1 MNLYT
6 QISDMFSRELNAH
19 GRAFV
24 NYEALAGVEKKD
36 MTIDGFPAKLLFN
49 PARVRSVM
57 ADVSPE
63 ALQQRA
69 CFLCPDGVEEHQLT
83 HNWDSPTGHTY
94 YIRVNPF
101 PIFSPH
107 FTVSSSVHERQELLP
122 HLESML
128 HLAQQLPEMTIFYN
142 GPMCGASAPDHM
154 HFQAVP
160 RHSLPIE
167 DHFSTNYANAIL
179 VQETD
184 LQTHLAAVKK
194 VLAMGTIPEEASQ
207 TGSLTIGASH
217 AEEYEPR
224 WNIVSWYE
232 PAPNGDVQH
241 SSMAQSAIQNSSELS
256 SQQKTILNNTEQP
269 LNHIEPTP
277 AGSFHTVIFFR
288 KESRPMCFFAP
299 EEERILFSPATVEM
313 AGIGIVA
320 NRESFDRLTPDRLRD
335 IIREVAD
342 TPYPVTNS
350 Q

>member
-1 MNLYT
+1 MTLYQ
-6 QISDMFSRELNAH
+6 QITDMFSRELASH

-24 NYEALAGVEKKD
+24 NYQALSQVEVKD
-36 MTIDGFPAKLLFN
+36 MTIDGFPAKLFFN

-63 ALQQRA
+63 ALQKRA
-69 CFLCPDGVEEHQLT
+69 CFLCPDGVETNQLT
-83 HNWDSPTGHTY
+83 HNWESPTGHTY

-107 FTVSSSVHERQELLP
+107 FTISSSVHERQELLP
-122 HLESML
+122 HLEAML
-128 HLAQQLPEMTIFYN
+128 HLAKELPEMTIFYN

-184 LQTHLAAVKK
+184 LQSHLAAVKR

-224 WNIVSWYE
+224 WNIVTWYE
-232 PAPNGDVQH
+232 D
-241 SSMAQSAIQNSSELS
+241 MW
-256 SQQKTILNNTEQP
+256 
-269 LNHIEPTP
+269 
-277 AGSFHTVIFFR
+277 HTVIFFR
-288 KESRPMCFFAP
+288 RESRPMCFFAP

-320 NRESFDRLTPDRLRD
+320 NRESFDRLTPARLRD

-342 TPYPVTNS
+342 NPCI
-350 Q
+350 

>member
-1 MNLYT
+1 MKLFQLINE
-6 QISDMFSRELNAH
+6 MFSRELNAH
-19 GRAFV
+19 GRAFL

-36 MTIDGFPAKLLFN
+36 MTIDGFPAKLFFN

-63 ALQQRA
+63 ALQKRA

-122 HLESML
+122 HIESML
-128 HLAQQLPEMTIFYN
+128 HLAKELPEMTIFYN

-184 LQTHLAAVKK
+184 LQPHLVAVKK
-194 VLAMGTIPEEASQ
+194 VLAMGAIPKEASQ
-207 TGSLTIGASH
+207 TGSLTAGASH

-224 WNIVSWYE
+224 WNIVSWY
-232 PAPNGDVQH
+232 DD
-241 SSMAQSAIQNSSELS
+241 
-256 SQQKTILNNTEQP
+256 T
-269 LNHIEPTP
+269 
-277 AGSFHTVIFFR
+277 FHTVIFFR
-288 KESRPMCFFAP
+288 RESRPMCFFAP

-320 NRESFDRLTPDRLRD
+320 NRESFDRLTPEKLRE

-342 TPYPVTNS
+342 KLV
-350 Q
+350 

>member
-1 MNLYT
+1 MLFQRIN
-6 QISDMFSRELNAH
+6 DMFSRELNAH
-19 GRAFV
+19 GRAFL
-24 NYEALAGVEKKD
+24 NYEALGGVEKKD
-36 MTIDGFPAKLLFN
+36 MTIDGFPAQLFFN

-63 ALQQRA
+63 ALQKRA

-128 HLAQQLPEMTIFYN
+128 HLAKELPEMTIFYN

-167 DHFSTNYANAIL
+167 DHFDTNYANAIL
-179 VQETD
+179 VQEAD
-184 LQTHLAAVKK
+184 LQDHLTAVKRI
-194 VLAMGTIPEEASQ
+194 LAMGTIPEEASQ
-207 TGSLTIGASH
+207 TGSLTVGASH

-224 WNIVSWYE
+224 WNIVSWYD
-232 PAPNGDVQH
+232 N
-241 SSMAQSAIQNSSELS
+241 
-256 SQQKTILNNTEQP
+256 
-269 LNHIEPTP
+269 
-277 AGSFHTVIFFR
+277 SFHTIIFFR

-320 NRESFDRLTPDRLRD
+320 NRESFDRLTPSKLRD

-342 TPYPVTNS
+342 TLPITDT

>member
-6 QISDMFSRELNAH
+6 QISDMFSRELASH

-24 NYEALAGVEKKD
+24 NYQALAGVEVKD
-36 MTIDGFPAKLLFN
+36 MTIDGFPAKLFFN

-63 ALQQRA
+63 ALQKRA

-128 HLAQQLPEMTIFYN
+128 HLAKELPEMTIFYN

-167 DHFSTNYANAIL
+167 DHFDANYANAIL

-207 TGSLTIGASH
+207 TGSLTAGASH

-224 WNIVSWYE
+224 WNIVSWYT
-232 PAPNGDVQH
+232 PSPNGDVQH
-241 SSMAQSAIQNSSELS
+241 SSMAQSAVQNSSELS

-277 AGSFHTVIFFR
+277 TGSFHTVIFFR
-288 KESRPMCFFAP
+288 KESRPQCFFATEP
-299 EEERILFSPATVEM
+299 ERILFSPATVEM

-320 NRESFDRLTPDRLRD
+320 NRESFDRLTPSKLRD

-342 TPYPVTNS
+342 NPCT
-350 Q
+350 

>member
-1 MNLYT
+1 
-6 QISDMFSRELNAH
+6 MFSRELSAH
-19 GRAFV
+19 GRAFH
-24 NYEALAGVEKKD
+24 NYEALAGVEVKD
-36 MTIDGFPAKLLFN
+36 MTIDGFPAKLFFN

-63 ALQQRA
+63 ALQKRA

-128 HLAQQLPEMTIFYN
+128 HLAKELPEMTIFYN

-184 LQTHLAAVKK
+184 LQNHLTAVKK

-207 TGSLTIGASH
+207 TGSLTAGASH

-232 PAPNGDVQH
+232 PAP
-241 SSMAQSAIQNSSELS
+241 
-256 SQQKTILNNTEQP
+256 SQKFNTI
-269 LNHIEPTP
+269 
-277 AGSFHTVIFFR
+277 VFFR
-288 KESRPMCFFAP
+288 RESRPQCFFAP
-299 EEERILFSPATVEM
+299 ENERILFSPGTVEM

-320 NRESFDRLTPDRLRD
+320 NQESFDRITPEVLRSM
-335 IIREVAD
+335 IQEVAD
-342 TPYPVTNS
+342 KIV
-350 Q
+350 

>member
-1 MNLYT
+1 
-6 QISDMFSRELNAH
+6 MFSRELDSH

-24 NYEALAGVEKKD
+24 NYQALSQVEVKD
-36 MTIDGFPAKLLFN
+36 MTIDGFPAKLFFN

-63 ALQQRA
+63 ALQKRA
-69 CFLCPDGVEEHQLT
+69 CFLCPDGVEEYQLT

-128 HLAQQLPEMTIFYN
+128 HLAKELPEMTIFYN

-167 DHFSTNYANAIL
+167 DHFDANYANAVL

-184 LQTHLAAVKK
+184 LQTHLAAVKR
-194 VLAMGTIPEEASQ
+194 VLSLGTIPEEASQ
-207 TGSLTIGASH
+207 TGSLTIGATH

-232 PAPNGDVQH
+232 PD
-241 SSMAQSAIQNSSELS
+241 S
-256 SQQKTILNNTEQP
+256 NNPQDGLTA
-269 LNHIEPTP
+269 
-277 AGSFHTVIFFR
+277 AGSQTSNSRRRSFNTIVFFR

-320 NRESFDRLTPDRLRD
+320 NRESFDRLTPTRLRD

-342 TPYPVTNS
+342 EIV
-350 Q
+350 

>member
-1 MNLYT
+1 MKLFQLINE
-6 QISDMFSRELNAH
+6 MFSRELDSH

-24 NYEALAGVEKKD
+24 NYQALSGVEVKD
-36 MTIDGFPAKLLFN
+36 MTIDGFPAKLFFN

-63 ALQQRA
+63 ALQKRA

-128 HLAQQLPEMTIFYN
+128 HLAKELPEMTIFYN

-167 DHFSTNYANAIL
+167 DHFDTNYANAIL
-179 VQETD
+179 VQEAD
-184 LQTHLAAVKK
+184 LQDQLAAVKRI
-194 VLAMGTIPEEASQ
+194 LAMGTIPEEASQ
-207 TGSLTIGASH
+207 TGSLTVGASH

-224 WNIVSWYE
+224 WNIVSWYDE
-232 PAPNGDVQH
+232 
-241 SSMAQSAIQNSSELS
+241 
-256 SQQKTILNNTEQP
+256 KW
-269 LNHIEPTP
+269 
-277 AGSFHTVIFFR
+277 HTVVFFR

-320 NRESFDRLTPDRLRD
+320 NRESFDRLTPSKLRD

-342 TPYPVTNS
+342 TLPITDT

>member
-1 MNLYT
+1 MKLFQ
-6 QISDMFSRELNAH
+6 QISDMFSRELASH

-24 NYEALAGVEKKD
+24 NYQALSQVEVKD
-36 MTIDGFPAKLLFN
+36 MTIDGFPAKLFFN

-63 ALQQRA
+63 ALQKRA
-69 CFLCPDGVEEHQLT
+69 CFLCPDGIEEHQLT
-83 HNWDSPTGHTY
+83 HNWESPTGHTY

-122 HLESML
+122 HLEAML
-128 HLAQQLPEMTIFYN
+128 HLAKELPEMTIFYN

-184 LQTHLAAVKK
+184 LQSHLAAVKR
-194 VLAMGTIPEEASQ
+194 VLSLGTIPEEASQ
-207 TGSLTIGASH
+207 TGSLTAGASH

-232 PAPNGDVQH
+232 PASSPNSLIA
-241 SSMAQSAIQNSSELS
+241 SSPNFN
-256 SQQKTILNNTEQP
+256 TI
-269 LNHIEPTP
+269 
-277 AGSFHTVIFFR
+277 VFFR

-299 EEERILFSPATVEM
+299 EPERILFSPATVEM

-320 NRESFDRLTPDRLRD
+320 NRKSFDRLTPARLRD

-342 TPYPVTNS
+342 NPCT
-350 Q
+350 

>member
-1 MNLYT
+1 MTLYQ
-6 QISDMFSRELNAH
+6 QISDMFSRELSAH
-19 GRAFV
+19 GRAFL
-24 NYEALAGVEKKD
+24 NYEALAGVEVKD
-36 MTIDGFPAKLLFN
+36 MTIDGFPAKLFFN

-69 CFLCPDGVEEHQLT
+69 CFLCPDGVEENQLT
-83 HNWDSPTGHTY
+83 HNWESPTGHTY

-107 FTVSSSVHERQELLP
+107 FTISSSVHERQELLP
-122 HLESML
+122 HLEAML
-128 HLAQQLPEMTIFYN
+128 HLAKELPEMTIFYN

-184 LQTHLAAVKK
+184 LQSHLAAVKR

-224 WNIVSWYE
+224 WNIVTWYE
-232 PAPNGDVQH
+232 D
-241 SSMAQSAIQNSSELS
+241 MW
-256 SQQKTILNNTEQP
+256 
-269 LNHIEPTP
+269 
-277 AGSFHTVIFFR
+277 HTVIFFR
-288 KESRPMCFFAP
+288 RESRPMCFFAP

-320 NRESFDRLTPDRLRD
+320 NRESFDRLTPEKLRD

-342 TPYPVTNS
+342 NPLA
-350 Q
+350 

>member
-1 MNLYT
+1 MTLFQCIN
-6 QISDMFSRELNAH
+6 DMFSRELASH

-24 NYEALAGVEKKD
+24 NYQALSGVEVKD
-36 MTIDGFPAKLLFN
+36 MTIDGFPAKLFFN

-63 ALQQRA
+63 ALQKRA

-128 HLAQQLPEMTIFYN
+128 HLAKELPEMTIFYN

-160 RHSLPIE
+160 RYSLPIE

-184 LQTHLAAVKK
+184 LQSHLAAVKR
-194 VLAMGTIPEEASQ
+194 VLSLGTIPEEGSQ

-224 WNIVSWYE
+224 WNIVTWYE
-232 PAPNGDVQH
+232 D
-241 SSMAQSAIQNSSELS
+241 MW
-256 SQQKTILNNTEQP
+256 
-269 LNHIEPTP
+269 
-277 AGSFHTVIFFR
+277 HTVIFFR
-288 KESRPMCFFAP
+288 RESRPMCFFAP

-320 NRESFDRLTPDRLRD
+320 NRKSFDRLTPARLRD

-342 TPYPVTNS
+342 NPLA
-350 Q
+350 

>member
-1 MNLYT
+1 MNLYQ
-6 QISDMFSRELNAH
+6 QITNMFSRELASH

-24 NYEALAGVEKKD
+24 NYQALSQVEVKD
-36 MTIDGFPAKLLFN
+36 MTIDGFPAKLFFN

-63 ALQQRA
+63 ALQKRA

-83 HNWDSPTGHTY
+83 HNWDSPIGHTY

-107 FTVSSSVHERQELLP
+107 FTISSSVHERQELLP

-167 DHFSTNYANAIL
+167 DHFDTNYANAVL

-184 LQTHLAAVKK
+184 LQTQLAAVKK
-194 VLAMGTIPEEASQ
+194 VLAMGTIPEEACQ
-207 TGSLTIGASH
+207 TGSLTAGASH

-224 WNIVSWYE
+224 WNIISWYE
-232 PAPNGDVQH
+232 PA
-241 SSMAQSAIQNSSELS
+241 SSPKFN
-256 SQQKTILNNTEQP
+256 TIVL
-269 LNHIEPTP
+269 
-277 AGSFHTVIFFR
+277 FR

-313 AGIGIVA
+313 GGIGIVA
-320 NRESFDRLTPDRLRD
+320 NRESFDRLTPSKLRD

-342 TPYPVTNS
+342 NLMT
-350 Q
+350 

>member
-1 MNLYT
+1 MTLYQ
-6 QISDMFSRELNAH
+6 QISDMFSRELASH

-24 NYEALAGVEKKD
+24 NYQALSQVEVKD
-36 MTIDGFPAKLLFN
+36 MTIDGFPAKLFFN

-63 ALQQRA
+63 ALQKRA

-128 HLAQQLPEMTIFYN
+128 HLAKELPEMTIFYN

-167 DHFSTNYANAIL
+167 DHFSTNYANAVL

-207 TGSLTIGASH
+207 TGSLTVGASH

-232 PAPNGDVQH
+232 PD
-241 SSMAQSAIQNSSELS
+241 S
-256 SQQKTILNNTEQP
+256 NNPQDGLTA
-269 LNHIEPTP
+269 
-277 AGSFHTVIFFR
+277 AGSHTSNSRRRSFNTIVFFR

-320 NRESFDRLTPDRLRD
+320 NRESFDRLTPEKLRD

-342 TPYPVTNS
+342 EIV
-350 Q
+350 

>member
-1 MNLYT
+1 
-6 QISDMFSRELNAH
+6 MFSRELEAH
-19 GRAFV
+19 GRAFL
-24 NYEALAGVEKKD
+24 NYEALGGVEKKD
-36 MTIDGFPAKLLFN
+36 MTIDGFPAQLFFN

-63 ALQQRA
+63 ALQKRA
-69 CFLCPDGVEEHQLT
+69 CFLCPDGIEEHQLT

-128 HLAQQLPEMTIFYN
+128 HLAKELPEMTIFYN

-167 DHFSTNYANAIL
+167 DHFDTNYANAIL
-179 VQETD
+179 VQEAD
-184 LQTHLAAVKK
+184 LQDHLAAVKRI
-194 VLAMGTIPEEASQ
+194 LAMGTIPKEASQ

-224 WNIVSWYE
+224 WNIVTWYE
-232 PAPNGDVQH
+232 TA
-241 SSMAQSAIQNSSELS
+241 SSYDGLASSS
-256 SQQKTILNNTEQP
+256 KFNTI
-269 LNHIEPTP
+269 
-277 AGSFHTVIFFR
+277 VFFR
-288 KESRPMCFFAP
+288 RESRPMCFFAP

-313 AGIGIVA
+313 GGIGIVA
-320 NRESFDRLTPDRLRD
+320 NRESFDRLTPDKLRD

-342 TPYPVTNS
+342 TLPIPTSNNL
-350 Q
+350 

>member
-1 MNLYT
+1 MNLYQ
-6 QISDMFSRELNAH
+6 QITDMFSRELASH

-24 NYEALAGVEKKD
+24 NYQALSGVEVKD
-36 MTIDGFPAKLLFN
+36 MTIDGFPAKLFFN

-63 ALQQRA
+63 ALQKRA

-107 FTVSSSVHERQELLP
+107 FTVSSSIHERQELLP

-128 HLAQQLPEMTIFYN
+128 HLAKELPEMTIFYN

-167 DHFSTNYANAIL
+167 DHFDTNYANAIL
-179 VQETD
+179 VQEAD
-184 LQTHLAAVKK
+184 LQDHLAAVKRI
-194 VLAMGTIPEEASQ
+194 LAMGTIPEEASQ
-207 TGSLTIGASH
+207 TGSLTVGASH

-224 WNIVSWYE
+224 WNIVSWYD
-232 PAPNGDVQH
+232 N
-241 SSMAQSAIQNSSELS
+241 
-256 SQQKTILNNTEQP
+256 
-269 LNHIEPTP
+269 
-277 AGSFHTVIFFR
+277 SFHTIIFFR

-320 NRESFDRLTPDRLRD
+320 NRESFDRLTPEKLRD

-342 TPYPVTNS
+342 TLPITDT

>member
-1 MNLYT
+1 
-6 QISDMFSRELNAH
+6 MFSRELASH

-24 NYEALAGVEKKD
+24 NYQALSQVEVKD
-36 MTIDGFPAKLLFN
+36 MTIDGFPAKLFFN

-63 ALQQRA
+63 ALQKRA
-69 CFLCPDGVEEHQLT
+69 CFLCPDGVEENQLT
-83 HNWDSPTGHTY
+83 HNWESPTGHTY

-122 HLESML
+122 HLEAML
-128 HLAQQLPEMTIFYN
+128 HLAKELPEMTIFYN

-184 LQTHLAAVKK
+184 LQAHLAAVKR
-194 VLAMGTIPEEASQ
+194 VLSLGTIPEEASQ
-207 TGSLTIGASH
+207 TGSLTAGASH

-232 PAPNGDVQH
+232 PASSPNSLIA
-241 SSMAQSAIQNSSELS
+241 SSPNFN
-256 SQQKTILNNTEQP
+256 TI
-269 LNHIEPTP
+269 
-277 AGSFHTVIFFR
+277 VFFR

-320 NRESFDRLTPDRLRD
+320 NRESFDRLTPSKLRD

-342 TPYPVTNS
+342 NPCT
-350 Q
+350 

>member
-1 MNLYT
+1 
-6 QISDMFSRELNAH
+6 MFSRELDAH
-19 GRAFV
+19 GRAFI
-24 NYEALAGVEKKD
+24 NYQALAQVEVKD
-36 MTIDGFPAKLLFN
+36 MTIDGFPAKLFFN

-63 ALQQRA
+63 ALQKRA

-83 HNWDSPTGHTY
+83 HNWESPTGHTY

-128 HLAQQLPEMTIFYN
+128 HLAKELPEMIIFYN

-167 DHFSTNYANAIL
+167 DHFAANYAQAIL
-179 VQETD
+179 VQEAD
-184 LQTHLAAVKK
+184 LQDHLAAVKK
-194 VLAMGTIPEEASQ
+194 VLALGTIPKEASQ
-207 TGSLTIGASH
+207 TGSLTVGASH

-224 WNIVSWYE
+224 WNIVSWYD
-232 PAPNGDVQH
+232 N
-241 SSMAQSAIQNSSELS
+241 
-256 SQQKTILNNTEQP
+256 
-269 LNHIEPTP
+269 
-277 AGSFHTVIFFR
+277 SFHTIIFFR

-320 NRESFDRLTPDRLRD
+320 NRESFNRLTPEKLRD

-342 TPYPVTNS
+342 TLPITDT

>member
-1 MNLYT
+1 
-6 QISDMFSRELNAH
+6 MFSRELASH

-24 NYEALAGVEKKD
+24 NYQALSGVEVKD
-36 MTIDGFPAKLLFN
+36 MTIDGFPAKLFFN

-63 ALQQRA
+63 ALQKRA

-167 DHFSTNYANAIL
+167 DHFDANYANAVL

-207 TGSLTIGASH
+207 TGSLTAGASH

-232 PAPNGDVQH
+232 PAQQVDGIPPIGRPNGLLDA
-241 SSMAQSAIQNSSELS
+241 SLLDIG
-256 SQQKTILNNTEQP
+256 KFYTI
-269 LNHIEPTP
+269 
-277 AGSFHTVIFFR
+277 VFFR

-313 AGIGIVA
+313 GGIGIVA
-320 NRESFDRLTPDRLRD
+320 NRESFDRITPEVLRD
-335 IIREVAD
+335 MIQEVAD
-342 TPYPVTNS
+342 EIV
-350 Q
+350 

>member
-1 MNLYT
+1 
-6 QISDMFSRELNAH
+6 MFSRELSTH
-19 GRAFV
+19 GRAFL
-24 NYEALAGVEKKD
+24 NYEALAGVEVKD
-36 MTIDGFPAKLLFN
+36 MTIDGFPAKLFFN

-69 CFLCPDGVEEHQLT
+69 CFLCPDGVEENQLT
-83 HNWDSPTGHTY
+83 HNWESPTGHTY
-94 YIRVNPF
+94 CIRVNPF

-107 FTVSSSVHERQELLP
+107 FTISSSVHERQELLP
-122 HLESML
+122 HLEAML
-128 HLAQQLPEMTIFYN
+128 HLAKELPEMTIFYN

-167 DHFSTNYANAIL
+167 DHFSTNYAHAIL

-184 LQTHLAAVKK
+184 LQSHLAAVKR

-224 WNIVSWYE
+224 WNIVTWYE
-232 PAPNGDVQH
+232 D
-241 SSMAQSAIQNSSELS
+241 MW
-256 SQQKTILNNTEQP
+256 
-269 LNHIEPTP
+269 
-277 AGSFHTVIFFR
+277 HTVIFFR
-288 KESRPMCFFAP
+288 RESRPMCFFAP

-320 NRESFDRLTPDRLRD
+320 NRESFDRLTPARLRD

-342 TPYPVTNS
+342 NPLA
-350 Q
+350 

>member
-1 MNLYT
+1 MKLFQLINE
-6 QISDMFSRELNAH
+6 MFSRELASH

-24 NYEALAGVEKKD
+24 NYQALSGVEVKD
-36 MTIDGFPAKLLFN
+36 MTIDGFPAKLFFN

-63 ALQQRA
+63 ALQKRA

-83 HNWDSPTGHTY
+83 HNWESPTGHTY

-107 FTVSSSVHERQELLP
+107 FTISSSVHERQELLP
-122 HLESML
+122 HLEAML
-128 HLAQQLPEMTIFYN
+128 HLAKELPEMTIFYN

-160 RHSLPIE
+160 RHGLPIE

-184 LQTHLAAVKK
+184 LQSHLAALEK
-194 VLAMGTIPEEASQ
+194 VLSMASIPENASQ
-207 TGSLTIGASH
+207 TGSLTAGASH

-232 PAPNGDVQH
+232 PA
-241 SSMAQSAIQNSSELS
+241 SSPKFN
-256 SQQKTILNNTEQP
+256 TI
-269 LNHIEPTP
+269 
-277 AGSFHTVIFFR
+277 VFFR
-288 KESRPMCFFAP
+288 RESRPMCFFAP

-320 NRESFDRLTPDRLRD
+320 NRESFDRLTPSKLRD

-342 TPYPVTNS
+342 TPYPIANS

>member
-1 MNLYT
+1 
-6 QISDMFSRELNAH
+6 MFSRELASH

-24 NYEALAGVEKKD
+24 NYQALSGVEVKD
-36 MTIDGFPAKLLFN
+36 MTIDGFPAKLFFN

-63 ALQQRA
+63 ALQKRA

-128 HLAQQLPEMTIFYN
+128 HLAKELPEMTIFYN

-167 DHFSTNYANAIL
+167 DHFDANYANAIL

-184 LQTHLAAVKK
+184 LQTHLAAVKRI
-194 VLAMGTIPEEASQ
+194 LAMGTIPEEASQ
-207 TGSLTIGASH
+207 TGSLTAGASH

-232 PAPNGDVQH
+232 PA
-241 SSMAQSAIQNSSELS
+241 SSTKFN
-256 SQQKTILNNTEQP
+256 TI
-269 LNHIEPTP
+269 
-277 AGSFHTVIFFR
+277 IFFR

-320 NRESFDRLTPDRLRD
+320 NRESFDRLTPSKLRD

-342 TPYPVTNS
+342 NPRT
-350 Q
+350 

>member
-1 MNLYT
+1 MKLFE
-6 QISDMFSRELNAH
+6 QITDMFSRELASH

-24 NYEALAGVEKKD
+24 NYQALSGVEVKD
-36 MTIDGFPAKLLFN
+36 MTIDGFPAKLFFN

-63 ALQQRA
+63 ALQKRA
-69 CFLCPDGVEEHQLT
+69 CFLCPDGLEEHQLT

-94 YIRVNPF
+94 YIRENPF

-128 HLAQQLPEMTIFYN
+128 HLAKELPEMTIFYN

-167 DHFSTNYANAIL
+167 DHFSTNYANAVL

-184 LQTHLAAVKK
+184 LQAHLAALEK
-194 VLAMGTIPEEASQ
+194 VLSMASIPENASQ
-207 TGSLTIGASH
+207 TGSLTAGASH

-224 WNIVSWYE
+224 WNIISWYE
-232 PAPNGDVQH
+232 PA
-241 SSMAQSAIQNSSELS
+241 SSPHRLIASSP
-256 SQQKTILNNTEQP
+256 K
-269 LNHIEPTP
+269 
-277 AGSFHTVIFFR
+277 FHTIVFFR

-313 AGIGIVA
+313 GGIGIVA
-320 NRESFDRLTPDRLRD
+320 NRESFDRLTPARLRD

-342 TPYPVTNS
+342 NPCT
-350 Q
+350 